1 MPPVRFSAALCPVS
15 HPALPSSLAQ
25 HALPSRPL
33 RSSAWAVLALA
44 AGLAPAAQA
53 AVQFVQIPA
62 TQAWNTITQVG
73 PVPVLP
79 FELPPQ
85 AAIADFTAGITT
97 IPGLPSPATGSLTV
111 STGLAK
117 HTMGVNWST
126 TSWANGYAG
135 QPLFYGNLLTSLTL
149 TLPPRSTAFHV
160 YNAPDNRNT
169 YDFVATTDSS
179 STSGTVAVDGSLAA
193 NTPIPG
199 FGFYTTTAGE
209 AIQTITITTDAA
221 AGGFAIALFG
231 IAQAPDAPTLSN
243 ATPAPG
249 AAQLAFTAPSD
260 TGTHAITGY
269 AGTCTPQGGGTA
281 ITATG
286 TGSPLTVS
294 GLANGTAYNCS
305 VAATSAAGTGPA
317 SAALAVTPVVTPTAP
332 SLSATPGNAQA
343 LFSIGEPADTGGS
356 PITQYALSCSPQGGG
371 TAVAQTVPANGNPT
385 TSTLSGLAN
394 GTTYDCSATA
404 TNGAGLVSP
413 AATASVTPVAPVSA
427 TVAPVPTLGE
437 WSLAALATLAAWLG
451 ALGLRR
457 QAR

>member
-1 MPPVRFSAALCPVS
+1 MPPIHFPTVLRPDLLRLSRLHTFTPRNAPS
-15 HPALPSSLAQ
+15 HV
-25 HALPSRPL
+25 L
-33 RSSAWAVLALA
+33 RGSAWTVLALA
-44 AGLAPAAQA
+44 ASLASAAQA

-79 FELPPQ
+79 FDLAPQ
-85 AAIADFTAGITT
+85 AAIADLTMGITT

-111 STGLAK
+111 SPAVQK
-117 HTMGVNWST
+117 HSIRV
-126 TSWANGYAG
+126 SWGGTWNNGDARALIASAG
-135 QPLFYGNLLTSLTL
+135 QSLTL
-149 TLPPRSTAFHV
+149 TLPLRTTAFHV
-160 YNAPDNRNT
+160 FSTPANWAPITMTAVTSDG
-169 YDFVATTDSS
+169 ASS
-179 STSGTVAVDGSLAA
+179 GPVVIQLNPPDRPVPGLGFFTSQ
-193 NTPIPG
+193 
-199 FGFYTTTAGE
+199 AGE
-209 AIQTITITTDAA
+209 AIQSIAITTNDTSF
-221 AGGFAIALFG
+221 GIALFG

-281 ITATG
+281 ITVTG
-286 TGSPLTVS
+286 ASSPLTVS
-294 GLANGTAYNCS
+294 GLANGTAYDCS
-305 VAATSAAGTGPA
+305 VAATSDAGTGPA
-317 SAALAVTPVVTPTAP
+317 SAALPAATPVIAPTAP

-371 TAVAQTVPANGNPT
+371 AAVTQTVPANGNPT

-394 GTTYDCSATA
+394 GTSYDCSATA

-413 AATASVTPVAPVSA
+413 ATAASVTPAAPVSA